1 MRNGVGLVE
10 AELLSTGEVAKM
22 LGIAQTTVYHF
33 ITNGFLVPDKVNPA
47 QSSGKCG
54 KRWFKQETVDAFLES
69 CMTTKY
75 NGERLLSSG
84 EVAQYF
90 GVSTA
95 TVRYWVSHDLLKPDL
110 TFPMPNGGTG
120 ARRFKQSTVIYFA
133 EQRQLKH
140 GDFGDIKLR
149 KCNRQPLSL
158 DKMLGVGKVAQALY
172 VHRDTVHNY
181 VARGLL
187 KPDAVAPP
195 MASGHSGRLL
205 FKPETVDTFIDSCVV
220 GEYDGGRLYSSA
232 EIANRVGISQS
243 AVNRYVETGVLRP
256 DVELPL
262 TRRGIA
268 AMRKF
273 SQKTVDEFE
282 ARFSS
287 RGGS

>member
-1 MRNGVGLVE
+1 MRNGVFTLE
-10 AELLSTGEVAKM
+10 TELLSTGEVAKM

-33 ITNGFLVPDKVNPA
+33 IINGFLVPDKVNPT
-47 QSSGKCG
+47 QPSGKAG
-54 KRWFKQETVDAFLES
+54 KRWFKRETVNAFLES

-75 NGERLLSSG
+75 NGERLLSTG

-90 GVSTA
+90 GVSTG
-95 TVRYWVSHDLLKPDL
+95 TVRYWVNRGMLKPDL
-110 TFPMPNGGTG
+110 IFPMPDGSAG
-120 ARRFKQSTVIYFA
+120 ARRFKQSTIIYFA
-133 EQRQLKH
+133 EQRNLEH
-140 GDFGDIKLR
+140 GDFSDVKLR
-149 KCNRQPLSL
+149 KCNREPISL

-172 VHRDTVHNY
+172 IHRDTVHNY

-195 MASGHSGRLL
+195 IASGQSGRLL

-232 EIANRVGISQS
+232 EIAERVGISQS
-243 AVNRYVETGVLRP
+243 AVNRYVETGVLSP

-268 AMRKF
+268 SMRKF

-287 RGGS
+287 